1 MEKILINLSENY
13 PIIAIVILGFWT
25 FLKCNAEE
33 RKKHKAEIKEM
44 QEKMEGATNE
54 KIKYLEKE
62 IEYLSKKNVASAK
75 VFEERGKS
83 FDESTRAFQ
92 KAIEEFSKISVS
104 LNSLVHMVEDANGHM
119 DDIEENLSRKIE
131 TLESDVK
138 EIKYMTKNK

>member
-25 FLKCNAEE
+25 FLKYNAEE

-62 IEYLSKKNVASAK
+62 IECLSRKNVASAK

-92 KAIEEFSKISVS
+92 KAIEEFSKISIS
-104 LNSLVHMVEDANGHM
+104 LNGLVNMVEDANEHI
-119 DDIEENLSRKIE
+119 DDLEENLSRKIE

>member
-13 PIIAIVILGFWT
+13 PIIAIVLLGFWS
-25 FLKCNAEE
+25 FLKYNAEE

-44 QEKMEGATNE
+44 QEKMESATNE

-83 FDESTRAFQ
+83 FDESTKAFQ

-104 LNSLVHMVEDANGHM
+104 LNSLVHMVEDANEHM

-131 TLESDVK
+131 ILESDVK